1 MFFMLLIT
9 KPNTTPTIKRI
20 SMTLFH
26 FLYWLVPFGCGL
38 LIISLIYLKSVGNES
53 TTCLKGLEVAE
64 LKEDMPMV

>member
-1 MFFMLLIT
+1 MLLIT

-38 LIISLIYLKSVGNES
+38 FIISLIYLMSVRNLILTS
-53 TTCLKGLEVAE
+53 LRVLEAAE
-64 LKEDMPMV
+64 LKEEDMPMV